1 MYTDANAVAETDARK
16 FVSSTEKTTWN
27 NKLSGVQLNG
37 NDLTIDANSK
47 KVNIDLSGYLTKDVG
62 LKNIIL
68 SNLQLTAV
76 LGNGTTSTIG
86 TIDVLGADNGLD
98 DGGTIGQTLED
109 HERLIN
115 TLNDSCPKLVNGLI
129 PSQYIPGSY
138 DDIIEKATFTD
149 LPTTG
154 ESGKLYVTTADDKVY
169 RWSGSKYVQ
178 VNGGLVLGTTAET
191 AAAGNHNHDSIYS
204 KLGHN
209 HDTIY
214 SKLNHTHDV
223 LSMDSGLGDGSDIG
237 QALDNLSR
245 NKSDSNHN
253 HNGVYVRMFYSD
265 TEPTSAVEGDV
276 WLSSAA

>member
-1 MYTDANAVAETDARK
+1 MS
-16 FVSSTEKTTWN
+16 SSTPEEVFLAF
-27 NKLSGVQLNG
+27 LSSVTKSNG
-37 NDLTIDANSK
+37 T
-47 KVNIDLSGYLTKDVG
+47 G
-62 LKNIIL
+62 KNITL

-76 LGNGTTSTIG
+76 LGNGATSTIG

-154 ESGKLYVTTADDKVY
+154 ESGKLYVTTTDDKVY

-178 VNGGLVLGTTAET
+178 VNGGLGLGTTAET
-191 AAAGNHNHDSIYS
+191 AAAGN
-204 KLGHN
+204 HN

-237 QALDNLSR
+237 QVLENLSR